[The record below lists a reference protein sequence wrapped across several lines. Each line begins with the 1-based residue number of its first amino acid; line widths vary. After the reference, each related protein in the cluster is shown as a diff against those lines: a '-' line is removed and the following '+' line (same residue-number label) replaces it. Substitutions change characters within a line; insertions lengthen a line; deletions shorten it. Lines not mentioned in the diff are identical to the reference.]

1 MSTVIG
7 IDVGGTFTD
16 LVSYDAET
24 GDITVAKQPTTPEA
38 PELGV
43 LAAVDAAPGAGL
55 LARCSY
61 FVHGTTVG
69 LNALLERRGATVG
82 LITTAGFRDVLE
94 IRRGDRDDPYDL
106 FWTPPPPLVP
116 RRFRREARERIAHDG
131 TTVSELEP
139 ADVRDAAEVFRA
151 GGVDAVAVVLINAY
165 ANPRH
170 ELRARE
176 LLREAGFAGEVS
188 LSHEVSGEYREYER
202 TTTTVVDA
210 FVRRRMGPYLHN
222 LDRELRR
229 RGFSGRLLVTRSGG
243 GAFTLAEAAAR
254 PFETILSGPVA
265 GAAAT
270 ARVARVLGIRTAI
283 VADVGGTSFD
293 TALIEDARLPLLFQ
307 GEVQG
312 LPLQSPWADVRSVG
326 AGGGSVA
333 YVDAGRLLRVGP
345 RSAGAVPGPACY
357 QRGGTEPTVTDAA
370 LHLGMIIPGR
380 MSGGIVLSA
389 ERAAEA
395 LAPLAG
401 PAGLAGTDA
410 AAEGV
415 VRIAAAHMAQAVRGV
430 SVERGVDPR
439 GSAIVAFGGAGPMF
453 GCLLADELG
462 VDRVVVPP
470 NAGNFSAVGLMQ
482 ADIVRSAART
492 LVRTLDDTTLEE
504 IAAMASTLFDRLAE
518 RDAGGGEEAAAV
530 GEAAGA
536 GPGREAAGEEAA
548 ALQKAKDGEAAAVR
562 ELDLDLR
569 YRGQEHTLTVRA
581 EPGEDAAAIRERFA
595 TAYHRSYGH
604 ELTHPL
610 EVVTVRSTLRVPL
623 RGEHELVPA
632 PPSPGEPGRKIR
644 LWSFRRRAFVAS
656 RALPRAALTERTPG
670 PLVVVEQTATT
681 YVDDG
686 FTVEAHPSGCLLI
699 SRARDAGRTGTA
711 GTSRT
716 ETSSR

>member
-7 IDVGGTFTD
+7 VDVGGTFTD
-16 LVSYDAET
+16 LVAYDAASGEIRV
-24 GDITVAKQPTTPEA
+24 GKQPTTPRA

-43 LAAVDAAPGAGL
+43 LAAVDAAAGDGL

-61 FVHGTTVG
+61 LVHGTTVG

-82 LITTAGFRDVLE
+82 LITTEGFRDVLE
-94 IRRGDRDDPYDL
+94 IRRGDRADPYDL

-116 RRFRREARERIAHDG
+116 RRLRREVRERVAHDG
-131 TTVSELEP
+131 APVRELSAE
-139 ADVRDAAEVFRA
+139 DVRAAAEVFHA
-151 GGVDAVAVVLINAY
+151 EGVDAVAVVLINAY
-165 ANPRH
+165 ANPQH
-170 ELRARE
+170 ELLVRD
-176 LLREAGFAGEVS
+176 LLREAGFTGEIS

-222 LDRELRR
+222 LDRELRA
-229 RGFSGRLLVTRSGG
+229 RGFAGRLLVTRSGG

-270 ARVARVLGIRTAI
+270 ARVARVLDIGAAV

-333 YVDAGRLLRVGP
+333 YVDAGGLLRVGP

-370 LHLGMIIPGR
+370 LHLGMIPAGD

-395 LAPLAG
+395 LAPLAA
-401 PAGLAGTDA
+401 PSGLPDTDA
-410 AAEGV
+410 VAEGV
-415 VRIAAAHMAQAVRGV
+415 IRIAAAHMAQAVRGV
-430 SVERGVDPR
+430 GVDRGVDLR
-439 GSAIVAFGGAGPMF
+439 GSAIVAFGGAGPLF

-462 VDRVVVPP
+462 ADRVVVPP

-492 LVRTLDDTTLEE
+492 LVRLLDDTTLKE
-504 IAAMASTLFDRLAE
+504 IAETAGALFARLAG
-518 RDAGGGEEAAAV
+518 RDGSGE
-530 GEAAGA
+530 AGA
-536 GPGREAAGEEAA
+536 GAEE
-548 ALQKAKDGEAAAVR
+548 VR
-562 ELDLDLR
+562 EVDLDLR
-569 YRGQEHTLTVRA
+569 YRGQEHTLTVRLR
-581 EPGEDAAAIRERFA
+581 PGEDAAAIRERFA

-604 ELTHPL
+604 ELADPL

-623 RGEHELVPA
+623 EREHELVPA
-632 PPSPGEPGRKIR
+632 PPAPDLPGREISV
-644 LWSFRRRAFVAS
+644 WSFRRRAHAAA
-656 RALPRAALTERTPG
+656 RAVPRAALDGPAEG
-670 PLVVVEQTATT
+670 PLVVVEPTATT
-681 YVDDG
+681 YVDEG
-686 FTVEAHPSGCLLI
+686 FTVETHPSGCLI
-699 SRARDAGRTGTA
+699 ITRRGTEAAR
-711 GTSRT
+711 
-716 ETSSR
+716 

>member
-7 IDVGGTFTD
+7 VDVGGTFTD

-24 GDITVAKQPTTPEA
+24 GEITVAKRPTTPEA
-38 PELGV
+38 PEIGV
-43 LAAVDAAPGAGL
+43 LAAVDAAAGAGL
-55 LARCSY
+55 LERCSY

-82 LITTAGFRDVLE
+82 LITTEGFRDVLE

-116 RRFRREARERIAHDG
+116 RRLRREARERIAHDG
-131 TTVSELEP
+131 TTVRDLAP
-139 ADVRDAAEVFRA
+139 ADVLAAAEVFRA
-151 GGVDAVAVVLINAY
+151 EGVDAVAVVLINAY
-165 ANPRH
+165 ANPAH
-170 ELRARE
+170 ELRARD

-222 LDRELRR
+222 LDRELHR

-270 ARVARVLGIRTAI
+270 ARVARALGIRSAV

-307 GEVQG
+307 GEVEG

-333 YVDAGRLLRVGP
+333 YVDVGGLLRVGP

-357 QRGGTEPTVTDAA
+357 QRGGAEPTVTDAA
-370 LHLGMIIPGR
+370 LHLGMIIPGP
-380 MSGGIVLSA
+380 MSGGVVLSA

-395 LAPLAG
+395 LKPLAG
-401 PAGLAGTDA
+401 PSGLAGTDA
-410 AAEGV
+410 VAEGV

-430 SVERGVDPR
+430 SVDRGADPR
-439 GSAIVAFGGAGPMF
+439 SAAIVAFGGAGPLF

-462 VDRVVVPP
+462 VDQVVVPP

-492 LVRTLDDTTLEE
+492 LVRALDDAGLEE
-504 IAAMASTLFDRLAE
+504 IAGTAATLFARLAE
-518 RDAGGGEEAAAV
+518 RDGAAAV
-530 GEAAGA
+530 PEDA
-536 GPGREAAGEEAA
+536 EEAV
-548 ALQKAKDGEAAAVR
+548 AVR

-581 EPGEDAAAIRERFA
+581 EPGDDAAMIRERFA

-604 ELTHPL
+604 ELTDPL
-610 EVVTVRSTLRVPL
+610 EVVTVRATLRVPM
-623 RGEHELVPA
+623 RAEHELVPA
-632 PPSPGEPGRKIR
+632 PPAEEEPGREIR
-644 LWSFRRRAFVAS
+644 LWSFRRRAFAAT
-656 RALPRAALTERTPG
+656 RAVPRAALAGPAEG
-670 PLVVVEQTATT
+670 PLVLVEPTATT
-681 YVDDG
+681 YVDEG

-699 SRARDAGRTGTA
+699 SRNAPSGIAAAEGA
-711 GTSRT
+711 ART
-716 ETSSR
+716 EASSR

>member
-16 LVSYDAET
+16 LVSYDAES
-24 GDITVAKQPTTPEA
+24 GEITVAKRPTTPDA
-38 PELGV
+38 PEIGV
-43 LAAVDAAPGAGL
+43 LAAVDAAAGTML

-82 LITTAGFRDVLE
+82 LITTEGFRDVLE

-116 RRFRREARERIAHDG
+116 RRLRMEVRERVAHDG
-131 TTVSELEP
+131 TAVRDLEP
-139 ADVRDAAEVFRA
+139 AGVRSAAEVFRDE
-151 GGVDAVAVVLINAY
+151 GVDAVAIVLINAY

-170 ELRARE
+170 ELRARD

-222 LDRELRR
+222 LDRELHR

-270 ARVARVLGIRTAI
+270 ARVARVLGIRTAV

-370 LHLGMIIPGR
+370 LHLGMIVPGA

-395 LAPLAG
+395 LSPLAG
-401 PAGLAGTDA
+401 PSGLPGADA
-410 AAEGV
+410 VAEGV

-430 SVERGVDPR
+430 SVERGADPR
-439 GSAIVAFGGAGPMF
+439 GSAIVAFGGAGPLF

-462 VDRVVVPP
+462 VDQVVVPP

-492 LVRTLDDTTLEE
+492 LVRVLDDATLEE
-504 IAAMASTLFDRLAE
+504 IADTASSLFARLAE
-518 RDAGGGEEAAAV
+518 RDGTGAVTRDAAA
-530 GEAAGA
+530 A
-536 GPGREAAGEEAA
+536 REAE
-548 ALQKAKDGEAAAVR
+548 DAAAVR

-581 EPGEDAAAIRERFA
+581 EPGDDEAALRERFA

-604 ELTHPL
+604 ELTDPL

-623 RGEHELVPA
+623 RAEHELVPA
-632 PPSPGEPGRKIR
+632 PSSSHEPGREIR
-644 LWSFRRRAFVAS
+644 LWSFRRRAFVTT
-656 RALPRAALTERTPG
+656 RAVPRAALAGPAEG
-670 PLVVVEQTATT
+670 PLVVVEPTATT
-681 YVDDG
+681 YVDEG
-686 FTVEAHPSGCLLI
+686 FTVETHPSGCLLI
-699 SRARDAGRTGTA
+699 GRRPRGGAARTPAAARTGTA
-711 GTSRT
+711 GTGRT
-716 ETSSR
+716 EAISR

>member
-24 GDITVAKQPTTPEA
+24 GEITVAKQPTTPEA
-38 PELGV
+38 PEIGV
-43 LAAVDAAPGAGL
+43 LAALDAAAGAGL
-55 LARCSY
+55 LERCSY
-61 FVHGTTVG
+61 LVHGTTVG

-82 LITTAGFRDVLE
+82 LITTEGFRDVLE

-116 RRFRREARERIAHDG
+116 RRLRRQARERVAYDG
-131 TTVSELEP
+131 TTVRDLEP
-139 ADVRDAAEVFRA
+139 ADVLSAAEAFRA
-151 GGVDAVAVVLINAY
+151 EGVDAVAIVLINAY

-170 ELRARE
+170 ELRARD
-176 LLREAGFAGEVS
+176 LLREAGFTGEVS
-188 LSHEVSGEYREYER
+188 MSHEVSGEYREYER

-222 LDRELRR
+222 LDRELHR

-270 ARVARVLGIRTAI
+270 ARVARVLGIRSAV

-333 YVDAGRLLRVGP
+333 YVDAGGLLRVGP

-370 LHLGMIIPGR
+370 LHLGMIIPGP
-380 MSGGIVLSA
+380 MSGGVVLSS
-389 ERAAEA
+389 ERASEA
-395 LAPLAG
+395 LKPLAG
-401 PAGLAGTDA
+401 PSGLPGTDA
-410 AAEGV
+410 VAEGV

-430 SVERGVDPR
+430 SVERGADPR
-439 GSAIVAFGGAGPMF
+439 SSAIVAFGGAGPLF

-462 VDRVVVPP
+462 VDQVVVPP

-492 LVRTLDDTTLEE
+492 LVRTLDDATLEE
-504 IAAMASTLFDRLAE
+504 IAGTASTLFARLAE
-518 RDAGGGEEAAAV
+518 RDAA
-530 GEAAGA
+530 GEAAG
-536 GPGREAAGEEAA
+536 GVREDAEH
-548 ALQKAKDGEAAAVR
+548 AAAVHPDAEDAAVVREDAEQAVALR

-581 EPGEDAAAIRERFA
+581 EPGDDAAAIRERFA

-604 ELTHPL
+604 ELTDPL
-610 EVVTVRSTLRVPL
+610 EVVTVRSTLRVPM
-623 RGEHELVPA
+623 RAEHELVPA
-632 PPSPGEPGRKIR
+632 PPSEEEPGREIR
-644 LWSFRRRAFVAS
+644 LWSFRRRAFAAT
-656 RALPRAALTERTPG
+656 RAVPRAALGEPAEG
-670 PLVVVEQTATT
+670 PLVVVEPTATT
-681 YVDDG
+681 YVDEG
-686 FTVEAHPSGCLLI
+686 FTIEAHPSGCLLI
-699 SRARDAGRTGTA
+699 SRVRTPAAGLAANTGA
-711 GTSRT
+711 ART
-716 ETSSR
+716 EASSR